1 MQISPL
7 LNFFLFPN
15 FTRCRPEQSACFGG
29 AGRLLTKVREIRNQ
43 DPNHTLILNAGD
55 FYQGT
60 IW

>member
-1 MQISPL
+1 MKIYK
-7 LNFFLFPN
+7 
-15 FTRCRPEQSACFGG
+15 FTIFYRCRPEQSACFGG